1 MASWNIPALLNAI
14 KNDIVGLGSLLR
26 SLAIGDPS
34 AGNTDLPAQSKR
46 MQEGTDGWEWQM
58 FNGNAWNRMAKWN
71 LNAAQVDGFDASAGT
86 TANTIPVRDKNG
98 DLPGN
103 VLGNAATATKAEK
116 LSATNPVEMGG
127 TGATTPQQARQNLG
141 TPPTEHSSSGTEFGL
156 GTSVKHGHTKLS
168 DATDNSSDVNGGTAA
183 TPKAVKT
190 VADSVAA
197 LKADVESEFAAT
209 ASAQAASD
217 AAQNAAIAA
226 AQTSANNAQTSADNA
241 QQSANAAQE
250 SANAAL
256 AKEAVLPGSVIAWA
270 ANSTPD
276 GYLLCNG
283 AAVSRT
289 TYKALFDTIGTT
301 YGTGD
306 GSTTFNLPNLT
317 DRFIQG
323 SGTAGT
329 VKAAGLP
336 NASGTFRAI
345 YGNNSGAFSNNGQ
358 QTTEDP
364 GNGGTSNN
372 HTVWT
377 MNLSKSNGIFGA
389 SNTVQPPALTMRYYI
404 KY

>member
-71 LNAAQVDGFDASAGT
+71 INAAQVDGFNASAGT
-86 TANTIPVRDKNG
+86 TADTIPVRDKNG

-116 LSATNPVEMGG
+116 LSATNPVELGG

-141 TPPTEHSSSGTEFGL
+141 TPPTEHSSSGAEFGL

-168 DATDNSSDVNGGTAA
+168 DATDSSSDTSGGTAA

-226 AQTSANNAQTSADNA
+226 AQSSANNAQTSADNA
-241 QQSANAAQE
+241 QQSANAAQA
-250 SANAAL
+250 SANAAQSSADAAQERADSAFEKASNIVFPEQVYYAPNFSAGVSYSEGTTNTIPSDGFL
-256 AKEAVLPGSVIAWA
+256 SVWIAASSYDSLTVTINGGS
-270 ANSTPD
+270 
-276 GYLLCNG
+276 
-283 AAVSRT
+283 
-289 TYKALFDTIGTT
+289 FTIGADD
-301 YGTGD
+301 GD
-306 GSTTFNLPNLT
+306 HNTIMFPVKKGDTMRWT
-317 DRFIQG
+317 D
-323 SGTAGT
+323 T
-329 VKAAGLP
+329 
-336 NASGTFRAI
+336 
-345 YGNNSGAFSNNGQ
+345 
-358 QTTEDP
+358 DP
-364 GNGGTSNN
+364 K
-372 HTVWT
+372 W
-377 MNLSKSNGIFGA
+377 GA
-389 SNTVQPPALTMRYYI
+389 SVTFYPAR
-404 KY
+404 